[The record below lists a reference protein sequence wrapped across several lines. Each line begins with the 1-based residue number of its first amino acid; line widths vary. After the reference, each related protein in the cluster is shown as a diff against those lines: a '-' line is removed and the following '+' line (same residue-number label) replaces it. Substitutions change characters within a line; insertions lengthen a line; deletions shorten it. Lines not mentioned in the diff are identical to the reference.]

1 MYHDGIF
8 FDQLEH
14 LKLGISFDYW
24 SKLLFRL
31 LRDAPKL
38 RVLKLYVYS
47 GGRFKKY
54 EPISW
59 NNVIRLVITVPTC
72 LLESLETFEFADYRG
87 RQEERDFVS
96 FIIKH
101 ACHLKSST
109 ITPST

>member
-1 MYHDGIF
+1 MFMYSSLFLFLF
-8 FDQLEH
+8 FFCLTQ
-14 LKLGISFDYW
+14 
-24 SKLLFRL
+24 
-31 LRDAPKL
+31 
-38 RVLKLYVYS
+38 S

-59 NNVIRLVITVPTC
+59 NNDPSAVPTC

-109 ITPST
+109 ITPSTIMETCSSADSCCI